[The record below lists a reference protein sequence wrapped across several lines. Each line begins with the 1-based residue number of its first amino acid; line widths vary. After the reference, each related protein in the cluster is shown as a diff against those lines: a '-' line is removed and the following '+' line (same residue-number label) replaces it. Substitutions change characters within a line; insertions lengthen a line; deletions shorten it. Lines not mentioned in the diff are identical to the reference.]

1 MKPNR
6 FLLRLIIPILLI
18 ALFAASCDQYQAD
31 RADLQP
37 TSGLIKT
44 IPPATLTAISAA
56 GKGTG
61 TPIPDP
67 MGIPWSALE
76 GLELDFWYVW
86 DLDEP
91 GAGMNAIVDQFNR
104 ENEWGITVKP
114 VDQGLVLDPL
124 ESIETAFT
132 EGLVPNILISDA
144 SSIAGWYQAGLIVD
158 LTPFL
163 DDAAAGLSSGEQKD
177 YYPGI
182 FESFTLDGSVRPGL
196 PFTQTIQVLFYNQS
210 WANELGFVS
219 PPMTSAEFIEQSCT
233 AAEDGEESEHDRG
246 GHTGVLL
253 SPEADNITSLI
264 FSYGGSLLNPS
275 WDGYHFSSPESQ
287 QVAQVWQA
295 LYLDRCGLMIS
306 QYPNSMTN
314 EKEIEWFNRRG
325 ALMMMGPAQLME
337 HIQMGANHTGRADD
351 WIMLP
356 FVGPNGEK
364 AVTSEIQSGVVFKT
378 SPEEELAA
386 WLFLKYITSPEV
398 QAEWVQFSAYYP
410 TRKDSLRHL
419 RDYRDEN
426 PDWSQGLNL
435 LKYAWAVPLHP
446 SWTTVQ
452 LAVGDSF
459 EEIIALAPMDL
470 DAQLIALD
478 EMAAELWKYSQE

>member
-61 TPIPDP
+61 TPIPNP

-86 DLDEP
+86 DLVEP

-124 ESIETAFT
+124 ESIEMVFT

-144 SSIAGWYQAGLIVD
+144 SSIAGWDQAGFIVD

-196 PFTQTIQVLFYNQS
+196 PFTQTIQVLFY
-210 WANELGFVS
+210 
-219 PPMTSAEFIEQSCT
+219 
-233 AAEDGEESEHDRG
+233 
-246 GHTGVLL
+246 
-253 SPEADNITSLI
+253 
-264 FSYGGSLLNPS
+264 
-275 WDGYHFSSPESQ
+275 
-287 QVAQVWQA
+287 
-295 LYLDRCGLMIS
+295 
-306 QYPNSMTN
+306 
-314 EKEIEWFNRRG
+314 
-325 ALMMMGPAQLME
+325 
-337 HIQMGANHTGRADD
+337 
-351 WIMLP
+351 
-356 FVGPNGEK
+356 
-364 AVTSEIQSGVVFKT
+364 
-378 SPEEELAA
+378 
-386 WLFLKYITSPEV
+386 
-398 QAEWVQFSAYYP
+398 
-410 TRKDSLRHL
+410 
-419 RDYRDEN
+419 
-426 PDWSQGLNL
+426 
-435 LKYAWAVPLHP
+435 
-446 SWTTVQ
+446 
-452 LAVGDSF
+452 
-459 EEIIALAPMDL
+459 
-470 DAQLIALD
+470 
-478 EMAAELWKYSQE
+478 